1 MNVLITGAK
10 GFIGAKPRIPIRNI
24 QLGKAKNYNVS
35 GELNVF
41 EYDVDSDSGKLEVY
55 CHDCDF
61 VFNLAGVNRP
71 QNKRSLCW
79 VTLALP
85 LRCSIP

>member
-10 GFIGAKPRIPIRNI
+10 GFIGRNLVSQLRNI

-41 EYDVDSDSGKLEVY
+41 EYDVDSELGEVRG
-55 CHDCDF
+55 
-61 VFNLAGVNRP
+61 L
-71 QNKRSLCW
+71 L
-79 VTLALP
+79 
-85 LRCSIP
+85 